1 MYTVNEMV
9 EHCNWD
15 IGDVSSKSLYACY
28 DSGHKDIVYCIS
40 EVHIDD
46 IRPSYHVVV
55 IRIIDDFIDTFDV
68 KCFGTF
74 EEAKVL
80 LDMMTYTDYVVL
92 LNNRKGFNYEK

>member
-15 IGDVSSKSLYACY
+15 IGDMSSECLYACY
-28 DSGHKDIVYCIS
+28 NSRYEDTVYCIS
-40 EVHIDD
+40 ELRSVDV
-46 IRPSYHVVV
+46 STTYHVVV
-55 IRIIDDFIDTFDV
+55 IRVIDDFIDTFNV

-80 LDMMTYTDYVVL
+80 LNMMTYTDYVVL
-92 LNNRKGFNYEK
+92 LNNRKD